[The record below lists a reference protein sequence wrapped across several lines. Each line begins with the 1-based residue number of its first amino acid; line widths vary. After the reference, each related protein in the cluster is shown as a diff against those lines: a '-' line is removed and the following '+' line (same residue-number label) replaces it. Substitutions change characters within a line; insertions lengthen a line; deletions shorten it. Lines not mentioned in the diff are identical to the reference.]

1 MGYEQLEAAGW
12 GDPKVWTD
20 SLWLNRY
27 SSLYYDNFNLL
38 KNIIEEC
45 EAREIYVIG
54 IIFPQNPAYK
64 NTGAFGFHGIQRS
77 KAPMLIKELVDLH
90 EVHPNFVLM
99 DENKMGEH
107 DYSNDMAF
115 DSNHLAHEGAIQ
127 LTGRLDSLLKTLP

>member
-1 MGYEQLEAAGW
+1 
-12 GDPKVWTD
+12 
-20 SLWLNRY
+20 
-27 SSLYYDNFNLL
+27 
-38 KNIIEEC
+38 
-45 EAREIYVIG
+45 
-54 IIFPQNPAYK
+54 
-64 NTGAFGFHGIQRS
+64 
-77 KAPMLIKELVDLH
+77 MLIKELADLH